1 MTSNANEM
9 QKSALVLIDMAND
22 FVYPGGVIADAGG
35 PEYQEKAQAIIPV
48 LERLVAA
55 ARHAG
60 VTIVYATD
68 AHSPDDSEL
77 SKWPPHAMKGT
88 REAEVVAS
96 LAPQPGDLVLD
107 KRTYS
112 PFVSTDLD
120 EQLKARGIDRLY
132 ITGLHTDCCARH
144 TSGDAFQRG
153 YDLVWVTDGLQAFT
167 DDAHRAGLEYFKAWY
182 ATDPER
188 QLRTANQVIAEWERS
203 VTVVA

>member
-1 MTSNANEM
+1 MTIIVNDT
-9 QKSALVLIDMAND
+9 QKSALVLIDLAND

-35 PEYQEKAQAIIPV
+35 PEYQVKAQAIIPT
-48 LERLVAA
+48 LERMVAA
-55 ARHAG
+55 ARQAG

-68 AHSPDDSEL
+68 AHTPDDSEL

-88 REAEVVAS
+88 HEAKIVAP
-96 LAPQPGDLVLD
+96 LVPEPGDLVLE
-107 KRTYS
+107 KQTYS

-120 EQLKARGIDRLY
+120 EQLKAKGIDRLY

-153 YDLVWVTDGLQAFT
+153 YDMVWVTDALQAFS

-188 QLRTANQVIAEWERS
+188 QLRTADQVISEWERAAAPVS
-203 VTVVA
+203 